1 MHGSRPKPKNHKV
14 KTLLRRL
21 QEKEEKLVEALNMVV
36 EESTKGTLILVEGNK
51 DVEALRALGVLGPVV
66 TVKTGGKSYLDI
78 VSEIEKRN
86 PSKVILL
93 LDFDR
98 RGKQGTNRIRNNLQR
113 TGVKADIEI
122 WLTLL
127 GSVGK
132 DVQCIEGLVTY
143 LEGLR
148 KRIDIMS

>member
-1 MHGSRPKPKNHKV
+1 MYGSRPKPEDHKV
-14 KTLLRRL
+14 NTLLKRL
-21 QEKEEKLVEALNMVV
+21 QEKEEKVTEALNLLA
-36 EESTKGTLILVEGNK
+36 EESGKDTTILVEGKK
-51 DVEALRALGVLGPVV
+51 DVEALRELGVNAPIM

-78 VSEIEKRN
+78 VSELENRK
-86 PSKVILL
+86 PAKVILL

-113 TGVKADIEI
+113 TGIKVEIET

-143 LEGLR
+143 LKSLR
-148 KRIDIMS
+148 TRIDIMS